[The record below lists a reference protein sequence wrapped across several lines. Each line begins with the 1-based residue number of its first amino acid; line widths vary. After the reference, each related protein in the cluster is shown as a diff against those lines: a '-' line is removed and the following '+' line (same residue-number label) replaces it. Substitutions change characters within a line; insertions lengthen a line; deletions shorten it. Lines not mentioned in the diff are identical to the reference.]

1 MAELNPTGSGL
12 VYSCFIHGSTGAPAS
27 AVAIKPGCVSNC
39 AAYISGNTTSPAATF
54 PILHAFQATNPDTNG
69 NSAGYVTVVNG
80 GGGSLMYSSF
90 LGGTGTP
97 TGGESLTR
105 IAVDATGRAYVTG
118 ASFSSNYPTQER
130 LPVQQQRLCPRRSER
145 GGFRY

>member
-1 MAELNPTGSGL
+1 M
-12 VYSCFIHGSTGAPAS
+12 
-27 AVAIKPGCVSNC
+27 
-39 AAYISGNTTSPAATF
+39 GNTTSEATTGGKPDF
-54 PILHAFQATNPDTNG
+54 PIFNAFQSTNPDTNS

-105 IAVDATGRAYVTG
+105 IAVDSHWQGVRHRSELFIG
-118 ASFSSNYPTQER
+118 LSKEKRFSI
-130 LPVQQQRLCPRRSER
+130 QQQRLHHRRSER